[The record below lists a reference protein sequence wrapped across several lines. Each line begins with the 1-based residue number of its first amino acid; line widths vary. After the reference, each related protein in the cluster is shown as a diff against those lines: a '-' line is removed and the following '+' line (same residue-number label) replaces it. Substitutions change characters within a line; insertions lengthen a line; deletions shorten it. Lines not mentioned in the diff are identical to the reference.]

1 MSTEDIALPP
11 VVFILGGPGSGKGTQ
26 CEQII
31 EAAEKKTVPGLPN
44 KIFHINVGGLL
55 RAAQTEYREQ
65 LAENCVTEGMAK
77 AGPVLEEMLSQG
89 QILPSWVTVTLMKEE
104 MRKIAKEI
112 AESAKT
118 DASYTGGVLID
129 GFPRSIENLENFES
143 IIGVARRLIVITCQE
158 EAMVQRVLSRG
169 AASGREDDQSVE
181 TIKKRLAVFN
191 SQTNAVLSQYTL
203 TSSAAEALEKKDD
216 VRVGVK
222 VDGDRTIQEV
232 TVDFISAFVTLTTQ
246 L

>member
-1 MSTEDIALPP
+1 
-11 VVFILGGPGSGKGTQ
+11 
-26 CEQII
+26 
-31 EAAEKKTVPGLPN
+31 
-44 KIFHINVGGLL
+44 
-55 RAAQTEYREQ
+55 
-65 LAENCVTEGMAK
+65 MAK

-118 DASYTGGVLID
+118 DAAYTGGVLID

-158 EAMVQRVLSRG
+158 EAMIQRVLSRG
-169 AASGREDDQSVE
+169 ASSGREDDQSVE

-191 SQTNAVLSQYTL
+191 SQTNEVLSKYTL
-203 TSSAAEALEKKDD
+203 TSSASEALEKKDD
-216 VRVGVK
+216 VRVGIK

-232 TVDFISAFVTLTTQ
+232 TIDFISAFVTLTTQ
-246 L
+246 M